1 MKLSTELLS
10 FLERLVDR
18 MDAAELRG
26 ASKAQSLPLTRKT
39 WPELVDARFE
49 SDKEALWAEACQ
61 LHAKGW
67 IRLTP
72 QAATRSVSGYAQD
85 VRVSVLSPSEVRLA
99 VGRLERVKS
108 AAERWREA
116 VSEHLDAAPSVKEL
130 VGSYCI
136 ELSGRSMA
144 DVVLRLNELQ
154 RLKGQPLLLREVS
167 ARLFWGM
174 SKVLDDRQRLVA
186 ALLGELECPFPA
198 SPIQLLVQL
207 PEGEL
212 REVLFIENQM
222 SFEQAV
228 RSGSTHLKGVAVA
241 YASGFK
247 GSAQRLRSTWGA
259 SVYYSQRGTFTSEP
273 RGIFEA
279 WLQAESIERPT
290 YFWGDLDWSGMGI
303 LKAMRQSFPAIQAW
317 PTGYE
322 PMLRHL
328 RNGQGHAPYEADKQ
342 GQVYVTSTGCPY
354 ADEQLLPALRSTGEF
369 IDQELFSL

>member
-1 MKLSTELLS
+1 MTLSNEILS

-26 ASKAQSLPLTRKT
+26 ANKAQSVPLNIKT

-49 SDKEALWAEACQ
+49 SDKEALWAELCQ
-61 LHAKGW
+61 LNAQGW
-67 IRLTP
+67 IRVTP
-72 QAATRSVSGYAQD
+72 LASTCSASGYAQD
-85 VRVSVLSPSEVRLA
+85 VRVSVHSPSEVRVA
-99 VGRLERVKS
+99 VGRPERVKS
-108 AAERWREA
+108 SAERWREA
-116 VSEHLDAAPSVKEL
+116 VNEHLDAHPSVKEL
-130 VGSYCI
+130 VGNYCI

-154 RLKGQPLLLREVS
+154 RLKNQPLLLREVS

-207 PEGEL
+207 PEGDL

-228 RSGSTHLKGVAVA
+228 RSGSTHLEGIAVA

-247 GSAQRLRSTWGA
+247 GSAQRLRSTSGA
-259 SVYYSQRGTFTSEP
+259 SIYYSQRGTSTPEL
-273 RGIFEA
+273 RGMFEA
-279 WLQAESIERPT
+279 WLHAKSMERPT

-303 LKAMRQSFPAIQAW
+303 LRAMRQSFPAIHAW
-317 PTGYE
+317 PKGYE
-322 PMLRHL
+322 PMLDHL

-342 GQVYVTSTGCPY
+342 GQVPVISTGCPY
-354 ADEQLLPALRSTGEF
+354 ADEQLLPALRSTGAF
-369 IDQELFSL
+369 VDQELFSL